1 MTNLMLHCGASK
13 IERGALATVPPP
25 QPTES
30 WYPIPHTALIERV
43 EQTLAATN
51 MRVVSQAHGLSGDG
65 MRYFGLLE
73 VANCQETEDYA
84 YVLGLRNSHDKR
96 FPAGLAVGAS
106 VFVCDNLS
114 FSGEIKIGRKHTRH
128 LDRDLP
134 RLVSSAVGQL
144 ADRWH
149 EQSRRIAAYRSYEL
163 GDRQVHD
170 LVLRALATRAI
181 TLTQIPRILTEWRTP
196 RHPEFAVDGRTA
208 WRLFN
213 AVTEAAKGSGLWNL
227 PARTQALHALL
238 DTEVGLF
245 GRN

>member
-13 IERGALATVPPP
+13 IERGALATIATP

-30 WYPIPHTALIERV
+30 WFPIPHTVLIERV
-43 EQTLAATN
+43 EQTLAATQ
-51 MRVVSQAHGLSGDG
+51 MRVVNEAHGLSAEGL
-65 MRYFGLLE
+65 RYFGLLE
-73 VANCQETEDYA
+73 VANCQQTEDYA

-134 RLVSSAVGQL
+134 RMVSSAVGQL

-149 EQSRRIAAYRSYEL
+149 EQSRRIAAYRSHEI
-163 GDRQVHD
+163 GDKQVHD
-170 LVLRALATRAI
+170 LILRALDARAI
-181 TLTQIPRILTEWRTP
+181 TLTQIRASSP
-196 RHPEFAVDGRTA
+196 
-208 WRLFN
+208 
-213 AVTEAAKGSGLWNL
+213 SGAR
-227 PARTQALHALL
+227 PARGVPRGRQNRVAAL
-238 DTEVGLF
+238 
-245 GRN
+245 